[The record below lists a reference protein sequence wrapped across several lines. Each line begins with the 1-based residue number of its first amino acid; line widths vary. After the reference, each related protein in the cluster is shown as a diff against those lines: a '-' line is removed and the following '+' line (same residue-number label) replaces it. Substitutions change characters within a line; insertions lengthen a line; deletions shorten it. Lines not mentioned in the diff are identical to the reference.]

1 VIRGYTRAYRR
12 ELESDIWQMPPIYHR
27 VWFYLRQTANWQ
39 TKKMPTTQI
48 MGMYISPG
56 MLITS
61 YQQIAEGVAYRKH
74 GVLKIPNKRTVMSI
88 VDWLEGNG
96 MIRRESNGMGTTI
109 YINNWDTYQGVEDA
123 KVTEDSREKVT
134 LSAPRS
140 KREVHTTKEYKEVKE
155 VIKNIYSHWNSLGI
169 VVHRK
174 IEPHQRHINA
184 RLSDGYSPAE
194 LKEAMGNY
202 AAILKSD
209 DCFFSYRWG
218 LSDFLRPANLDR
230 FLSSANPHETFRKKQ
245 GGGNGSS
252 PHDPVEAAM
261 RREMEAAG

>member
-1 VIRGYTRAYRR
+1 MTDSKDGFILLSRNILDSPSFQNANWFKVWVWCLLKATHKNRATALKTGRGETVVKLKRGQFVFGRYRAAKELKMKPSTVWFVMQKLR
-12 ELESDIWQMPPIYHR
+12 ELGNLDMQTNTHYTLVTIRNYDAYQDMRNYPLTPT
-27 VWFYLRQTANWQ
+27 LTTNRQ
-39 TKKMPTTQI
+39 PT
-48 MGMYISPG
+48 
-56 MLITS
+56 
-61 YQQIAEGVAYRKH
+61 
-74 GVLKIPNKRTVMSI
+74 
-88 VDWLEGNG
+88 
-96 MIRRESNGMGTTI
+96 
-109 YINNWDTYQGVEDA
+109 DTD
-123 KVTEDSREKVT
+123 
-134 LSAPRS
+134 
-140 KREVHTTKEYKEVKE
+140 KELKEVY
-155 VIKNIYSHWNSLGI
+155 IKDIYSHWNSLGI

-174 IEPHQRHINA
+174 IEPHQRHISA
-184 RLSDGYSPAE
+184 RLRDGYSSDE

-218 LSDFLRPANLDR
+218 LGEFLRPANLDR